1 MEELHRRTI
10 LSLALV
16 VACAKDEP
24 SDDGTEGGAS
34 SSSAGESTTAA
45 GSSSSSESSSSDD
58 GADSSSTGEPFVPID
73 CTEACADTQSDA
85 GVMLCYSCRCKGA
98 FDNWMPTREEV
109 QCSTATDIVTYHADI
124 SGADTVLE
132 PAAEGAT
139 SCANPSLLTGSCRQG
154 SKLGQLQH
162 GDVMLRWIC
171 RDPYVDVDGTVIY
184 EDMGLIGQNTRT
196 GVACFW
202 DDVDN
207 VTHDDDMPPLD
218 LMEATDD
225 ERAHFQEV
233 FYFVDGSGTCRT
245 CHDHDP
251 FIYTPYLQSTDWIT
265 VAKDKG
271 PYSFAKL
278 DGYAKTTG
286 NKHLVSPQAAA
297 CTACHRLGDQ
307 NTCETFVRDSLAAT
321 KDATYEQS
329 VHDAA
334 MPGNPHWRLAYWMPS
349 DELLVTDF
357 DMWMA
362 TFGTAKDHILQCCAS
377 PGTNT
382 GDCMWEDVPA
392 EPL

>member
-1 MEELHRRTI
+1 MARIRF
-10 LSLALV
+10 SVYVLV
-16 VACAKDEP
+16 LVACANEGG
-24 SDDGTEGGAS
+24 SGDGTEGGAS
-34 SSSAGESTTAA
+34 SSSAGESSSSTAPA
-45 GSSSSSESSSSDD
+45 SSSESSGDASDD
-58 GADSSSTGEPFVPID
+58 AADSSSTGEPFVPID
-73 CTEACADTQSDA
+73 CTEACADTMSDA

-98 FDNWMPTREEV
+98 FDNWLPTREEV

-124 SGADTVLE
+124 SGAETVLE
-132 PAAEGAT
+132 PAADGVTA
-139 SCANPSLLTGSCRQG
+139 CANPSLLTGSCRQG

-171 RDPYVDVDGTVIY
+171 RDPYVDVDGNVIY

-218 LMEATDD
+218 LMEATDE
-225 ERAHFQEV
+225 EREHFMEV

-265 VAKDKG
+265 VAADKG

-286 NKHLVSPQAAA
+286 NFHLVSPEANA
-297 CTACHRLGDQ
+297 CTACHRIGSQ
-307 NTCETFVRDSLAAT
+307 GTCETFVRDSLGS
-321 KDATYEQS
+321 KGSTYEQE

-334 MPGNPHWRLAYWMPS
+334 MPGNPHWKLAYWMPS
-349 DELLVTDF
+349 AQLVVPDYET
-357 DMWMA
+357 WLS
-362 TFGTAKDHILQCCAS
+362 TFGPARDHILECCAS
-377 PGTNT
+377 PGSNI
-382 GDCMWEDVPA
+382 GDCVWEPVPA
-392 EPL
+392 EPP